1 VAEKDD
7 YLLDLL
13 VDLGFTDAET
23 VAKSRE
29 EANAAGVGVVDL
41 LVANKVIRP
50 GDVTQAKAAQF
61 GAEVVHLTN
70 MKIEDDVIAIVPRDI
85 AKKYRVVPV
94 FKSEGKV
101 AVAIA
106 DPSDLNTIDSLTHL
120 LHAEIELRVAS
131 EPDIEA
137 ALAKYY
143 GGEKKSMDAGIFK
156 DVIQELTLSNV
167 EVKMDDGGDLDA
179 DAPLIRLVNQ
189 IVVDAFKLR
198 ASDIHLEPLEKRFRL
213 RYRIDGMLQEMKSPP
228 KRLQAPVIAR
238 LKIQAGMVISEHRV
252 PQDGRIQSKVGNKVI
267 DLRVSCLP
275 TNHGESIVMRIL
287 DKEGLRLGLP
297 ELGFLTDDQ
306 QTFERI
312 IALPD
317 GILLVTGPTG
327 SGKTTTL
334 YGAIEM
340 IRTGREKILTVED
353 PVEYELAGVPQV
365 PVNEKVGVTFAA
377 ALRSLLRQDP
387 DIILVGEI
395 RDAETAQIA
404 TQAALT
410 GHLVLS
416 TLHTNDAPTAL
427 TRLLDLDIAAYL
439 VASTVDAVLAQ
450 RLVRVICA
458 SCKTETRPDKAAA
471 RRLDVEA
478 LGLTRVWKGTGCP
491 ECRGTGYRG
500 RTGVYELL
508 VMDNELRLEVQRRRG
523 SEELRAMAVAKGM
536 RTLLDDGVR
545 AAREGVT
552 TLDEVLR
559 VARA

>member
-1 VAEKDD
+1 
-7 YLLDLL
+7 
-13 VDLGFTDAET
+13 
-23 VAKSRE
+23 
-29 EANAAGVGVVDL
+29 
-41 LVANKVIRP
+41 
-50 GDVTQAKAAQF
+50 
-61 GAEVVHLTN
+61 VHLTA
-70 MKIEDDVIAIVPRDI
+70 AII
-85 AKKYRVVPV
+85 
-94 FKSEGKV
+94 S
-101 AVAIA
+101 
-106 DPSDLNTIDSLTHL
+106 
-120 LHAEIELRVAS
+120 
-131 EPDIEA
+131 
-137 ALAKYY
+137 
-143 GGEKKSMDAGIFK
+143 
-156 DVIQELTLSNV
+156 
-167 EVKMDDGGDLDA
+167 
-179 DAPLIRLVNQ
+179 
-189 IVVDAFKLR
+189 
-198 ASDIHLEPLEKRFRL
+198 
-213 RYRIDGMLQEMKSPP
+213 
-228 KRLQAPVIAR
+228 R
-238 LKIQAGMVISEHRV
+238 LKIMAELDIAERRL
-252 PQDGRIQSKVGNKVI
+252 PQDGRIRLRLQNRQVDV
-267 DLRVSCLP
+267 RVSTVP
-275 TNHGESIVMRIL
+275 TLRGESVVLRLL
-287 DKEGLRLGLP
+287 DKERGRISLA
-297 ELGFLTDDQ
+297 ELGMAADTLELFT
-306 QTFERI
+306 EVVSR
-312 IALPD
+312 PH
-317 GILLVTGPTG
+317 GIVLVTGPTG

-353 PVEYELAGVPQV
+353 PVEYELSGVPQV

-458 SCKTETRPDKAAA
+458 NCKIETRPDKAVS

-478 LGLTRVWKGTGCP
+478 LGLTRVWKGAGCP

-508 VMDNELRLEVQRRRG
+508 VMDNDLRLEVQRRRG

>member
-1 VAEKDD
+1 MAIADRPETEHSATELLEVERLTTVLSADWLEQYGVLPVRLGDDELTVGTWLDRVEPLALDDLRLIFGAHVSLARFGEHDLRTAIRRVYAPEAATAEGVIAGMSGEAQVVDVDD
-7 YLLDLL
+7 IPLDDLL
-13 VDLGFTDAET
+13 HLANEAPVVRLVNLLLIEALDARASDVHLEAYQDGLRVRYRVDGVLQ
-23 VAKSRE
+23 
-29 EANAAGVGVVDL
+29 NA
-41 LVANKVIRP
+41 P
-50 GDVTQAKAAQF
+50 SPP
-61 GAEVVHLTN
+61 VHLTA
-70 MKIEDDVIAIVPRDI
+70 AII
-85 AKKYRVVPV
+85 
-94 FKSEGKV
+94 S
-101 AVAIA
+101 
-106 DPSDLNTIDSLTHL
+106 
-120 LHAEIELRVAS
+120 
-131 EPDIEA
+131 
-137 ALAKYY
+137 
-143 GGEKKSMDAGIFK
+143 
-156 DVIQELTLSNV
+156 
-167 EVKMDDGGDLDA
+167 
-179 DAPLIRLVNQ
+179 
-189 IVVDAFKLR
+189 
-198 ASDIHLEPLEKRFRL
+198 
-213 RYRIDGMLQEMKSPP
+213 
-228 KRLQAPVIAR
+228 R
-238 LKIQAGMVISEHRV
+238 LKIMAELDIAERRL
-252 PQDGRIQSKVGNKVI
+252 PQDGRIRLRLQNRQVDV
-267 DLRVSCLP
+267 RVSTVP
-275 TNHGESIVMRIL
+275 TLRGESVVLRLL
-287 DKEGLRLGLP
+287 DKERGRISLA
-297 ELGFLTDDQ
+297 ELGM
-306 QTFERI
+306 
-312 IALPD
+312 APD
-317 GILLVTGPTG
+317 TLELFTEVVSRPHGIVLVTGPTG

-458 SCKTETRPDKAAA
+458 NCKTETRPDKAAA

-478 LGLTRVWKGTGCP
+478 LGLTRVWKGAGCP